1 MNPESRRWAYPM
13 AAWAIGLICALA
25 PVANAA
31 ADELKAWRGTNAAWS
46 GECGGCH
53 LPYPP
58 QLLPAG
64 SWRALMQGLDQHFG
78 TDASVDP
85 KTAAT
90 IGAFLEAN
98 AGRERSG
105 KPEAAVLRITATRW
119 FGHEHSGKAAATW
132 KAGWIKSPADCA
144 ACHRQAANGDF
155 GERTLRLPQ

>member
-1 MNPESRRWAYPM
+1 MTNTHRRWILDSVVWSLSLLFAFGLLADNALADSKAFAASNKTWQAECASCHIAYP
-13 AAWAIGLICALA
+13 
-25 PVANAA
+25 PN
-31 ADELKAWRGTNAAWS
+31 
-46 GECGGCH
+46 
-53 LPYPP
+53 
-58 QLLPAG
+58 LLPAPA
-64 SWRALMQGLDQHFG
+64 WRRMMAGLDQHFG